1 MKKTL
6 LLAASF
12 LALTSAAAFAAG
24 PYAGAD
30 LGLSIAHESDVE
42 ITGLGS
48 GTVDYDMGF
57 AFDLRGGYDF
67 GQGRVEAEFGYRAND
82 FEDTS
87 EDLTVMSYMVNGY
100 YDFKVDAPV
109 TPFVGLGLGL
119 LNGDFDGDSDT
130 TFGGQLAVGVAFP
143 LNKQVSLD
151 LTYKY
156 LTTFSDFEIQGADV
170 DYSNSSVL
178 IGARYNF

>member
-12 LALTSAAAFAAG
+12 LVLTSVTAFAEG

-30 LGLSIAHESDVE
+30 LALSIAHDSDVS
-42 ITGLGS
+42 GG
-48 GTVDYDMGF
+48 GTVKYDTGF
-57 AFDLRGGYDF
+57 GFDLRGGYNF
-67 GQGRVEAEFGYRAND
+67 NQGRVEAEFGYRTND
-82 FEDTS
+82 LKDFNGDAS
-87 EDLTVMSYMVNGY
+87 VMSYMLNGY
-100 YDFKVDAPV
+100 YDFKIDAPV
-109 TPFVGLGLGL
+109 TPFVGLGFGL

-130 TFGGQLAVGVAFP
+130 TFGGQAILGVAYP
-143 LNKQVSLD
+143 LNKQVNID

-156 LTTFSDFEIQGADV
+156 LTTLSDFEAGGVKV

>member
-12 LALTSAAAFAAG
+12 LVLTSAAAFAEG

-48 GTVDYDMGF
+48 GTADYDMGF

-82 FEDTS
+82 FEDSS
-87 EDLTVMSYMVNGY
+87 EDFTVMSYMVNGY
-100 YDFKVDAPV
+100 YDFKIAAPV

-119 LNGDFDGDSDT
+119 LNGDIDGESDT
-130 TFGGQLAVGVAFP
+130 TFGGQVALGVAYP
-143 LNKQVSLD
+143 LNKQVNLD

-156 LTTFSDFEIQGADV
+156 LTTFSDFEKQGV
-170 DYSNSSVL
+170 KLDYSNSTLLV
-178 IGARYNF
+178 GARYNF

>member
-1 MKKTL
+1 MKKVL

-12 LALTSAAAFAAG
+12 LVLTSAVAFAEG
-24 PYAGAD
+24 PYVGAD

-42 ITGLGS
+42 IVGVGS
-48 GTVDYDMGF
+48 GTVDYDTGF
-57 AFDLRGGYDF
+57 GFDLRGGYDF

-100 YDFKVDAPV
+100 YDFKMGAPV
-109 TPFVGLGLGL
+109 TPFVGLGVGL
-119 LNGDFDGDSDT
+119 LNGDIDGESDT
-130 TFGGQLAVGVAFP
+130 TFGGQLALGVAFQ
-143 LNKQVSLD
+143 LNKQVKLD

-156 LTTFSDFEIQGADV
+156 LTTFSDFESDGVEV
-170 DYSNSSVL
+170 DYSNSSLL
-178 IGARYNF
+178 IGARFNF